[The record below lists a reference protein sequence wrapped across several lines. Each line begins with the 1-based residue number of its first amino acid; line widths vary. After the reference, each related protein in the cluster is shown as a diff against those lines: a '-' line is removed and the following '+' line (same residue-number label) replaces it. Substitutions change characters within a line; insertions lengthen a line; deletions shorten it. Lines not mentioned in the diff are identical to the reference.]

1 MGAAVSPGNLICL
14 NRSVLAFMESVLKP
28 DAAVLEFGAGWSS
41 RWFADRCA
49 RLISIETAA
58 DWAERVRL
66 DLAGASCQWQ
76 VRLVDDVWI
85 GVKDLA
91 PVDLILVDGPER
103 LRKFS
108 SMIAWP
114 LLKPGGWLILDD
126 AQREIQDGAVKWLA
140 AYSGSAGKPLR
151 WQTGDTDSA
160 RERLALAFQKSE

>member
-1 MGAAVSPGNLICL
+1 MGSAVSPGNLICL
-14 NRSVLAFMESVLKP
+14 NRSVLTFMESVLGP

-49 RLISIETAA
+49 RLTSIETAA

-66 DLAGASCQWQ
+66 DLASTACQWE

-85 GVKDLA
+85 GVRDLE

-126 AQREIQDGAVKWLA
+126 AQREIQAGAIKWLVEF
-140 AYSGSAGKPLR
+140 SGSTGTLLR
-151 WQTGDTDSA
+151 WQTGDIDSA
-160 RERLALAFQKSE
+160 RERLAMAFQKGR